1 MTFKQD
7 GFSKYPRVS
16 HQGLLFCATSLILI
30 IKTFIYYLIINREFI
45 SDRHGSE
52 VQNYNILKFFFLTNN
67 GMGTSTPIIKSF
79 RPILLTAV
87 TFFKTHRFL
96 YIKILIFL
104 IFF

>member
-1 MTFKQD
+1 VQTAV
-7 GFSKYPRVS
+7 GNLNP
-16 HQGLLFCATSLILI
+16 LFLFILYRYI
-30 IKTFIYYLIINREFI
+30 RAGNFDTTCEPDTNTTQNREFI

-52 VQNYNILKFFFLTNN
+52 VQNYNILKFFFFTNN

-104 IFF
+104 IFFF